1 MSTAELSVDTRERA
15 LAVALEAARA
25 AGDVLLEHF
34 GRLDPAAIGT
44 KTTPRDLVTI
54 ADVASERAIVARLRA
69 AFPEHAIEAEEEVHD
84 ALDAAGS
91 TGRPRWFLDPL
102 DGTVN
107 YVHRLP
113 AFAVSIALYAG
124 NAPQVAVV
132 HVPRLGETFAARLGD
147 GAWLVRADGQR
158 SRVHVSNTAKLG
170 DAILATGFPY
180 ERGAG
185 LADNLDNFNRFYRDV
200 RDLRRMGSAAVDLAY
215 VAAGRL
221 DGFWELSLAP
231 HDVAA
236 GALLVREA
244 GGVVTDADAGEDW
257 LRGGH
262 IVASGPALHATI
274 RARVTH
280 ARSGPR

>member
-1 MSTAELSVDTRERA
+1 MSAPASARDLDVATRDRA
-15 LAVALEAARA
+15 LTVAVDAAHA
-25 AGDVLLEHF
+25 AGALLLEHF

-44 KTTPRDLVTI
+44 KTTPRDLVTV
-54 ADVASERAIVARLRA
+54 ADIASERAIVARLRA

-84 ALDAAGS
+84 ARDAAGERE
-91 TGRPRWFLDPL
+91 RPRWFLDPL

-107 YVHRLP
+107 FVHGLP
-113 AFAVSIALYAG
+113 AFAVSIALYVG
-124 NAPQVAVV
+124 RAPQVAVV
-132 HVPRLGETFAARLGD
+132 HVPLLGETFGARLG
-147 GAWLVRADGQR
+147 GGTWLLRADGA
-158 SRVHVSNTAKLG
+158 RVAQHVSHAKELSA
-170 DAILATGFPY
+170 AILATGFPY
-180 ERGAG
+180 KRGVG
-185 LADNLDNFNRFYRDV
+185 LADNLDNLNRFYRDV

-244 GGVVTDADAGEDW
+244 GGVVRDADGGEDW

-262 IVASGPALHATI
+262 IVAANPALFETI
-274 RARVTH
+274 RARVAH
-280 ARSGPR
+280 G